1 MDVSSAYSST
11 GTALGKEVGFRYV
24 DGSLILCDDGKES
37 YIHDQDV
44 IAVVPD
50 LRADR
55 KGEAQPQLILRLM
68 WPPIPSKGTESRSV
82 FEPLAVTNLPQK
94 YVEKHRLMRV
104 PKYLLVPP
112 NKIGSQ
118 NLHIVVSTRSGTG
131 EAQQFL
137 EDILSKA
144 LAVIGVSYDI
154 GREKYN
160 VHVTASEESVTEM
173 VEKVILPRANEGIEQ
188 TVILLSGDGGV
199 VDMVNVL
206 LSGSRSDKYVKPT
219 IGLIPMGTGNALASS
234 SGLNGDNTR
243 GITGLFRGVPQSI
256 PTFTTHFSPASVF
269 LTDEGRTT
277 EPLPIESGHK
287 TVHGVVVCSWALHAS
302 LVADSDTTEYRKFGA
317 GRFQMAAK
325 ELMEPEDGFGPHVYV
340 GKITLYKT
348 DGKGQ
353 EYSEEIQDTKTS
365 YIVATMVSNFE
376 KSLTI
381 SPASKPLDGQMRVLR
396 FGNISGADVMRL
408 MGMAMTG
415 GGHEKDEMAQYAPI
429 NGLKIEFDESDSRWR
444 RVCVDGKIIQVEE
457 GGWMEVRRSNK
468 DVLDLV
474 A

>member
-1 MDVSSAYSST
+1 MDVPSDYSST
-11 GTALGKEVGFRYV
+11 GTALGKEVGFQYV
-24 DGSLILCDDGKES
+24 DGSLIIRGNGEES

-50 LRADR
+50 VRADG
-55 KGEAQPQLILRLM
+55 KGEAQPQLILRLTSLPM
-68 WPPIPSKGTESRSV
+68 SPKGTTSRLA
-82 FEPLAVTNLPQK
+82 FEPLAVTNLPQS
-94 YVEKHRLMRV
+94 YVEKHRLMTAPNHLR
-104 PKYLLVPP
+104 VPP
-112 NKIGSQ
+112 NKDGSQ
-118 NLHIVVSTRSGTG
+118 NLYVIVSTRSGIG
-131 EAQQFL
+131 EAWHFF

-144 LAVIGVSYDI
+144 LTAIGVSHEI
-154 GREKYN
+154 GREMYN
-160 VHVTASEESVTEM
+160 VHVTDSEKSVTEM
-173 VEKVILPRANEGIEQ
+173 VAKVILPRANQGIEQ

-199 VDMVNVL
+199 VDIVNVL

-219 IGLIPMGTGNALASS
+219 IGLIPMGTGNALATSS
-234 SGLNGDNTR
+234 ELNRDGTR
-243 GITGLFRGVPQSI
+243 GVAGLLRGVPQSI

-269 LTDEGRTT
+269 LTDEGRKQ
-277 EPLPIESGHK
+277 EPLPIESGHRV
-287 TVHGVVVCSWALHAS
+287 VHGVVVCSWALHAS

-317 GRFQMAAK
+317 ERFQMAVK
-325 ELMEPEDGFGPHVYV
+325 QLMEPEDGSGPHVYV
-340 GKITLYKT
+340 GKITLYRT

-353 EYSEEIQDTKTS
+353 EYSEEIPDTKTS

-396 FGNISGADVMRL
+396 FGDISGADVMRL
-408 MGMAMTG
+408 IGMAMTG

-429 NGLKIEFDESDSRWR
+429 NGLKIEFDESESRWR

-468 DVLDLV
+468 DILNLV